1 LSNKNV
7 FDSNSEEVRRL
18 AAIFQHSKDGII
30 TISREGI
37 VESVNPSAARLFG
50 YTPTE
55 VIDKNIKML
64 MPEPYHSAHDGY
76 IGNYHNTGK
85 KKIIGIGREVQGK
98 RKDNTVFPFF
108 LNVSEVQLEGRKI
121 FTGFIHDISALKE
134 QEMQLEESRS
144 RLKAIFETAVDGIVI
159 INDKG
164 IVQSINPAVSR
175 LFGYAKEEVVG
186 NNVKMLM
193 PEPRRSEHDQYIR
206 NYRETGKAK
215 IIGIGREVEGKRKD
229 GSLFSFNLG
238 ISEVKIK
245 DEVIYTGII
254 NDLTLYK
261 KKEREIQELNQLL
274 EQKVVNRTNELSK
287 TVNKLLATN
296 KKMEFEINERKKVE
310 TALRQSELEI
320 LHALDKEKELGELKS
335 RFVSMASHEFR
346 TPLSTI
352 LSSVSL
358 IGRYTETDQQDK
370 RDKHIERIKSA
381 VKNLTGILNDFLSLS
396 KLEEGKIQ
404 NKPEIFDLNGFC
416 REVIEELEGLLKKG
430 QEIHFHKPKEDR
442 QVLLDKRLLKNIVF
456 NLMSNAIK
464 YSPEDKPIYC
474 MSAIDNNQLEIKIKD
489 EGMGIPEEE
498 QVHLFSR
505 FFRAHNVSNI
515 QGTGLGLNIV
525 KSYVKLLNGSITFES
540 TEGVGTTFSV
550 YLPLTPLS

>member
-1 LSNKNV
+1 
-7 FDSNSEEVRRL
+7 
-18 AAIFQHSKDGII
+18 
-30 TISREGI
+30 
-37 VESVNPSAARLFG
+37 
-50 YTPTE
+50 
-55 VIDKNIKML
+55 

>member
-1 LSNKNV
+1 MSNKNV